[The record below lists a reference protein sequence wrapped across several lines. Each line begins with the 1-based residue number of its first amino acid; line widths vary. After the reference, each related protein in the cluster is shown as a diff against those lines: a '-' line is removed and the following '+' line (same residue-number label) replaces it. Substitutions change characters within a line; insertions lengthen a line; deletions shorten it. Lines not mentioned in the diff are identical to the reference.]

1 MAAPLGRTSVG
12 AMKTSRTFLV
22 TGIAVAA
29 LAAGCGGDDEASA
42 TESWAGDVCSSVT
55 TWQES
60 IASATESLQDDP
72 SAESVQSAVDEF
84 KTATRTLADDLKE
97 SGAPETEAK
106 AEADEL
112 LTTLADDLDDSV
124 DAVEQELDS
133 AEGLSGALEAGAAI
147 VTMLT
152 TMGQQV
158 SATVD
163 ELEQLD
169 GAGEL
174 SDAFDNADDCRELR
188 DNG

>member
-1 MAAPLGRTSVG
+1 
-12 AMKTSRTFLV
+12 MKRSRTFLV

-29 LAAGCGGDDEASA
+29 LAAGCGGDDDASA

-55 TWQES
+55 SWQES
-60 IASATESLQDDP
+60 IASASESLQDDP

-84 KTATRTLADDLKE
+84 KTATGTLADDLRE
-97 SGAPETEAK
+97 SGAPPETEAK

-112 LTTLADDLDDSV
+112 LTTLADDLGDAV

-169 GAGEL
+169 AGSEL
-174 SDAFDNADDCRELR
+174 SDAFDNADPCRDLR
-188 DNG
+188 DER